1 MTVDLNGVIGND
13 GGKLKFGGR
22 DFAKSSKNI
31 LIVEKQGANW
41 LTADCSTKQGI
52 TQKSELKLDGSLQIT
67 IPAGNV
73 PGKVRVRL
81 SFYFFFTPPLHFSSL
96 NQSFI

>member
-31 LIVEKQGANW
+31 VIVEKGGANW
-41 LTADCSTKQGI
+41 LTADCATKTGVSN
-52 TQKSELKLDGSLQIT
+52 KSELKLDGSLQIT
-67 IPAGNV
+67 IPNT
-73 PGKVRVRL
+73 KVLIL
-81 SFYFFFTPPLHFSSL
+81 SIL
-96 NQSFI
+96 NYV